1 MSKIDEIL
9 EYWIDPPHIDPE
21 GFAKP
26 KLWSASSP
34 DLDNTISS
42 FGEFLHQKSLL
53 GWNSAVKEIK
63 RIRLDR
69 GTFGQ

>member
-1 MSKIDEIL
+1 MLKIDEIL

-26 KLWSASSP
+26 KLGSTSSP

-42 FGEFLHQKSLL
+42 FGDFLHHKSIL
-53 GWNSAVKEIK
+53 GRDSALKEIK